1 MKPQLMT
8 DPGIEMALR
17 LRRACEAHESE
28 LGSHLTNVAR
38 YTAELA
44 RHIGLSDAFVADLH
58 YATPLHDLGKI
69 AVPLELLR
77 RPGALTH
84 EEMELVKEHTVVGHR
99 ILQGSE
105 WPVIRYAA
113 NIALSHHENWD
124 GTGYPHGLSG
134 ESIPIEARL
143 CAIADVYDALRS
155 RRSYKRPW
163 PEQEVIH
170 ELRRLSGTKFEP
182 RLVEAFLELIPR
194 LEASAA

>member
-1 MKPQLMT
+1 
-8 DPGIEMALR
+8 
-17 LRRACEAHESE
+17 
-28 LGSHLTNVAR
+28 
-38 YTAELA
+38 
-44 RHIGLSDAFVADLH
+44 
-58 YATPLHDLGKI
+58 
-69 AVPLELLR
+69 
-77 RPGALTH
+77 
-84 EEMELVKEHTVVGHR
+84 
-99 ILQGSE
+99 
-105 WPVIRYAA
+105 VIRYAA